1 MRRSQ
6 ENKDIACGE
15 FIKQEA
21 LLLFALSRQA
31 KSSKTLSLA
40 QQDSHL

>member
-6 ENKDIACGE
+6 ENKDIAFGE
-15 FIKQEA
+15 FIKKEA
-21 LLLFALSRQA
+21 LLLLAFSRQA
-31 KSSKTLSLA
+31 KETKTLSLA